1 MDNKRTEFRA
11 MSPEALA
18 MLGAPKMVYIR
29 EVDADELIAAG
40 ILPRD
45 FQHPEGHKLYAV
57 HAANGDRMAV
67 LDDRELAFDA
77 ARQHKM
83 EPVSVH

>member
-1 MDNKRTEFRA
+1 MDKTRTDLQT

-18 MLGAPKMVYIR
+18 MLGAPTMVYIR

-40 ILPRD
+40 ILPPG

-67 LDDRELAFDA
+67 LDDREMAFDA

-83 EPVSVH
+83 VPVSVH